1 MTSGGSLD
9 STGATALI
17 AFALILGCFFASRL
31 IAAMVRNRP
40 KLPPLSVYGDFPAVP
55 REMRPAR
62 NSGGGVSG
70 KIDGRAVTRTNQR
83 HGSHDHD
90 GGASNS

>member
-40 KLPPLSVYGDFPAVP
+40 TSTLIYGDVVEVP
-55 REMRPAR
+55 DAAKFAGGGAQRSAR
-62 NSGGGVSG
+62 LAQNSGD
-70 KIDGRAVTRTNQR
+70 IARHRDGAL
-83 HGSHDHD
+83 
-90 GGASNS
+90 